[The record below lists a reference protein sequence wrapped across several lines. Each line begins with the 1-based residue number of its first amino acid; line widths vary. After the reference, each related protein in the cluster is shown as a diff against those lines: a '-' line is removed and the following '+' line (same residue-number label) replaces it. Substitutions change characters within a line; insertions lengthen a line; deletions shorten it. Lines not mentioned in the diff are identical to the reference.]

1 MLSGRSILIMSK
13 PKNKDFPGVV
23 VKTEDEFN
31 TIIMAVRHGI
41 LPEEM
46 RESIE
51 KCVRLSS
58 WLPSCL
64 QRKNISI
71 ARFREIIF
79 GKAERKPRNPPI
91 AKGDQSSASVENNY
105 PATSTG
111 ADPGSAE
118 PTQPENIESL
128 NTIEKTKKSG
138 HGRMPHTVYDEVSTK
153 ILVST
158 GLKLGDPCPQGCGG
172 RLGELDPG
180 HIIIIKGQNFACVH
194 DYVIEKLRCNLC
206 RDLVSATP
214 PPEAMGEKYDE
225 SFKAMLAINKYYVAV
240 PFYRQENF
248 QRMLGLPLPDATQW
262 DQIEKLASCCYAV
275 FNLLK
280 GLAANGNL
288 IQNDDTRVRIL
299 EVMKLIKD
307 GLAGDRKGMQ
317 TTGIIAEHEG
327 NPIALFINGRQHSG
341 ENLRDLLQLR
351 SPEKGPIIQMCDALS
366 ANVPGEMKTILCN
379 CLAHGFR
386 KFEEL
391 VDFFEEECLVIIKM
405 LSTVFEHDQQTRGM
419 SFEDRLAFHKKHSK
433 PIMDELKVYMDSLIS
448 DRKIEP
454 VSELGKAIK
463 YMNNH
468 WEKLTKFLTMSGAPI
483 DNNIVERA
491 LKIAIRNRKAAMF
504 FKTTYSAGI
513 AGMITSLIY
522 TADLCGQNPHHYLVA
537 LQVHKKKVEKNPA
550 LWMPWNYLETMKA
563 IDANSQGHSPPQDLP
578 VAA

>member
-1 MLSGRSILIMSK
+1 MSK
-13 PKNKDFPGVV
+13 PKSNDFPGVA

-31 TIIMAVRHGI
+31 TIIMAIRHGI
-41 LPEEM
+41 LPEEI
-46 RESIE
+46 REFIE

-64 QRKNISI
+64 QRKNISL

-91 AKGDQSSASVENNY
+91 AKGDQSSASGKNNI
-105 PATSTG
+105 PPTSTG
-111 ADPGSAE
+111 TDSE
-118 PTQPENIESL
+118 TEQPTQPENIEPL
-128 NTIEKTKKSG
+128 NTISKTKKPG
-138 HGRMPHTVYDEVSTK
+138 HGRNPHTAYDEVSTK
-153 ILVST
+153 ILVPT
-158 GLKLGDPCPQGCGG
+158 GLEPGDLCPQGCGG
-172 RLGELDPG
+172 RLRELDPG
-180 HIIIIKGQNFACVH
+180 HIIVIKGQNFACVH
-194 DYVIEKLRCNLC
+194 DYLIEKLRCNLC
-206 RDLVSATP
+206 GDLVSATP
-214 PPEAMGEKYDE
+214 PPEALGEKYDE

-280 GLAANGNL
+280 ELAANGNL

-299 EVMKLIKD
+299 EVMKLIKE

-317 TTGIIAEHEG
+317 TTCIIAEYEG

-341 ENLRDLLQLR
+341 ENVRDILQLR
-351 SPEKGPIIQMCDALS
+351 DPTKGPIIQMCDALS

-405 LSTVFEHDQQTRGM
+405 LSTVFEHDEKTRGM
-419 SFEDRLAFHKKHSK
+419 SPEDRLAYHKKHSK
-433 PIMDELKVYMDSLIS
+433 PIMDDLKVYMNPLIA
-448 DRKIEP
+448 DRKVEP

-463 YMNNH
+463 YMMNH
-468 WEKLTKFLTMSGAPI
+468 WEKLTRFTTVAGAPI

-491 LKIAIRNRKAAMF
+491 LKIAIRNRKSAMF

-513 AGMITSLIY
+513 GGMITSLIY
-522 TADLCGQNPHHYLVA
+522 TCDLCGQNPHHYLVA
-537 LQVHKKKVEKNPA
+537 LQVHKKMVERNPR
-550 LWMPWNYLETMKA
+550 LWMPWNYLETMRA
-563 IDANSQGHSPPQDLP
+563 IGANLQGHSPPQDLP